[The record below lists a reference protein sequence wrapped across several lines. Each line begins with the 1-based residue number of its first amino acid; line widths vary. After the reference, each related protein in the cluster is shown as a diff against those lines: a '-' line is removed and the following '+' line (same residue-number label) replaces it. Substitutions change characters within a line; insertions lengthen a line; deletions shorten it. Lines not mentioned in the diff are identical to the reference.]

1 MPDGLS
7 RQAGRDEIA
16 LIRWSY
22 PDQGPAVFG
31 IHKRRRS
38 SLLSLSTT
46 NSHRIVTNFNI
57 ADALVTDTLKVLPA
71 AFRPFLVLTIVPGL

>member
-7 RQAGRDEIA
+7 RQAGRDQIA

-22 PDQGPAVFG
+22 LTKARLCLAFIKDGG
-31 IHKRRRS
+31 S
-38 SLLSLSTT
+38 SLLSLSAT

-57 ADALVTDTLKVLPA
+57 ADAFVTDTLKVLPA
-71 AFRPFLVLTIVPGL
+71 AFRSLLVLTSVPGL